1 MQPRAGGEAEKF
13 GNRYEGIWTVRQLL
27 EILYDRAGSITVE
40 RTGEEGKGVEF
51 LLTRAGRPTEAHQVK
66 RQRAGAA
73 AWSLRALREEGVLSA
88 AADHV
93 EGGREFHF
101 VSMLPATALAALSDR
116 ARRSEGLR
124 HFLDGQLTRRLRK
137 DFDLL
142 SSEIWETPER
152 AWRLLQ
158 GIQCRVGDETELR
171 ATNAALAG
179 VLLEGGA
186 PGLAA
191 LGLGDLIVD
200 NLAVALDAEKIK
212 ARLGNYEL
220 RFAPLAT
227 RAGVAD
233 RVDSLSSAWRSET
246 FAEMLDPPIERSE
259 AAQIA
264 AELEGEER
272 IVLASGTAGAGK
284 TGVLNQVLARLA
296 QAGWPVL
303 AVRLDRRE
311 SFATALEL
319 GEQLG
324 LGASPVAALAAL
336 SGEQPALLLLD
347 QLDAVSLAS
356 GRMPESFG
364 AIAVLLSEAAAFPQL
379 RVLLAARQFDI
390 DNDNRLRGLVSEQGP
405 ASQFKVELLSEE
417 QVAAA
422 LAGIG
427 VEAATLAPQQRE
439 ILRLPLH
446 LLLFAVVATE
456 AGALSFSTQK
466 DLFDLF
472 WTTKARAVDERRPG
486 TRFTEAID
494 AVLDEISAEQR
505 LAVPAAALD
514 DANLVVDADVLASEH
529 VLVRDGNEVA
539 FFHEAFFD
547 YAFARRWIRR
557 GESLVGFLLA
567 GEQELFRRAQVR
579 GVLSYLRDFDRE
591 RFLREVGDLLAHE
604 EIRYHLRDV
613 VLALLRALPDP
624 TRSEW
629 QMLERLLKEEV
640 DFDQRIWATLRSI
653 GWFDRLTEEGKVA
666 EWLANEDLAL
676 RGRAVD
682 IMVSAVGERVEQ
694 VAELLDGLPRDAEF
708 PKVLLW
714 VARFAP
720 VERSRLFFEMLLRLT
735 RSGELDGNEDGL
747 WQDVHGLG
755 QSQPPWAVELLVAFL
770 QERPAALAQGAD
782 GKITDLGGR
791 GRGLTELVG
800 AAAAGAPRSFSEG
813 LLPYML
819 AAMAATSSGEE
830 APLRDDHFSFRI
842 WRADLHDLDDALLY
856 GMRDALAAFAAEE
869 PEQTRALLEQL
880 EADPH
885 DAAQWLLYEGL
896 RAGAAGYADWA
907 ARILLQGE
915 HRFRSGYLDSGL
927 WTTRQLLEA
936 IGPHVSDELFID
948 VEAAVLDLKPTWES
962 KAAAGLA
969 VFTLLSAL
977 PEARLSSLGRRR
989 LGELRRRFDREQPF
1003 EPVGIRVGT
1012 VRSPI
1017 SQTAAGHMSDEQW
1030 LKAIARYASGEDHWD
1045 RLELRGDAEELAQ
1058 VLEAETKLD
1067 AERFAKLA
1075 QAFDAETHPAYTNAV
1090 LRAVGDREAAV
1101 DSSTL
1106 FALVR
1111 HVDQLGRPEN
1121 DPYLGDA
1128 LASHADAD
1136 VPADVIE
1143 ILLSHAL
1150 LPAEPGEEESWL
1162 KEDVSGKPFYGGD
1175 PWSFGMNTPR
1185 GRAAER
1191 LAELVSRDADGK
1203 RSALVAPHLAH
1214 LAQDPSV
1221 GVRASVAR
1229 LLIAS
1234 LRYKRAEAISA
1245 FELLVQC
1252 DDRLL
1257 ASDPVERLAVYIGNS
1272 DPKLIEPLVERMLT
1286 SEHDVVQEAGGRLAA
1301 FAGLELGLKPL
1312 LGQALSS
1319 PEPAI
1324 RKGAAA
1330 VCAGRLPHT
1339 SDVDAATQALSA
1351 LFDDDDEEVR
1361 AAAADVAAQLRDRD
1375 LRPHLGLLG
1384 ELVSSHTFS
1393 DALTQLLFTLEGTTS
1408 PVAELALDC
1417 AERFLATHRE
1427 EMSDISTRAAG
1438 DARHVGELL
1447 LRTYAQASDAL
1458 LRARALDAV
1467 DELLLAQAQGI
1478 DELLE
1483 DAER

>member
-27 EILYDRAGSITVE
+27 EILYGRAGSITVE

-73 AWSLRALREEGVLSA
+73 AWSLRALRDEGVLSA

-93 EGGREFHF
+93 EAGREFHF

-116 ARRSEGLR
+116 ARRSEDLR
-124 HFLDGQLTRRLRK
+124 HFLDGQLTRRLRR
-137 DFDLL
+137 DFDFL

-158 GIQCRVGDETELR
+158 GIHCRVADETELR
-171 ATNAALAG
+171 STNAALAG

-212 ARLGNYEL
+212 ARVANYEL

-233 RVDSLSSAWRSET
+233 RIDSLSSAWRSET
-246 FAEMLDPPIERSE
+246 SAEMLNPPIERSE
-259 AAQIA
+259 ALQIA

-272 IVLASGTAGAGK
+272 IMLASGTAGGGK

-324 LGASPVAALAAL
+324 LGASPVAALAAV

-364 AIAVLLSEAAAFPQL
+364 AIAVLLREAAAFPQL

-417 QVAAA
+417 QVEAA
-422 LAGIG
+422 LTGIG
-427 VEAATLAPQQRE
+427 VDAATLAPKQRE

-446 LLLFAVVATE
+446 LLLFAAVATE
-456 AGALSFSTQK
+456 VGALTFSTQK

-494 AVLDEISAEQR
+494 AVLDEISTQQR
-505 LAVPAAALD
+505 LSVPAAALD
-514 DANLVVDADVLASEH
+514 DANLATDADVLASEH
-529 VLVRDGNEVA
+529 VLVKDSDEVA

-557 GESLVGFLLA
+557 GEILSGFLLT

-591 RFLREVGDLLAHE
+591 RFLREVADLLAHE
-604 EIRYHLRDV
+604 EIRYHLKDV
-613 VLALLRALPDP
+613 VLALLRTLPDP
-624 TRSEW
+624 TRAEW
-629 QMLERLLKEEV
+629 QMLDRLLKQEV
-640 DFDQRIWATLRSI
+640 DFEERIWATLRSV
-653 GWFDRLTEEGKVA
+653 GWFDRLAEEGKVA
-666 EWLANEDLAL
+666 EWLANEDLPL

-694 VAELLDGLPRDAEF
+694 VAELLNALPRDAQF
-708 PKVLLW
+708 PNVLLW

-720 VERSRLFFEMLLRLT
+720 VERSRLFFEMLLKLT
-735 RSGELDGNEDGL
+735 RSGDLDGSEDGL

-755 QSQPPWAVELLVAFL
+755 ESQPSWAVELLVAFL
-770 QERPAALAQGAD
+770 QERPAALAQGID
-782 GKITDLGGR
+782 GKIIDLGAR
-791 GRGLTELVG
+791 GHGLTELVG
-800 AAAAGAPRSFSEG
+800 AAAAGAPRSFAEG
-813 LLPYML
+813 LLTYML
-819 AAMAATSSGEE
+819 AAMGATSSDGE

-842 WRADLHDLDDALLY
+842 WRADIHDLDDALLY
-856 GMRDALAAFAAEE
+856 GMRDALTAFAEEE
-869 PEQTRALLEQL
+869 PERARPLLEQL
-880 EADPH
+880 EVDPH

-896 RAGAAGYADWA
+896 RAGAADYADWA

-915 HRFRSGYLDSGL
+915 HRFRSGYLDSSL

-936 IGPHVSDELFID
+936 IGPHVSDELFIA
-948 VEAAVLDLKPTWES
+948 VEAAVLDLKPAWES
-962 KAAAGLA
+962 KASAGLA

-977 PEARLSSLGRRR
+977 PEARLSSRGRRR

-1003 EPVGIRVGT
+1003 EPVGIQVGA

-1017 SQTAAGHMSDEQW
+1017 PQAAAEHMSDDQW
-1030 LKAIARYASGEDHWD
+1030 LKAIAKYASGERWD

-1075 QAFDAETHPAYTNAV
+1075 LAFDTETHPAYTNAV

-1101 DSSTL
+1101 DSATL

-1111 HVDQLGRPEN
+1111 HADQLGRPEN

-1143 ILLSHAL
+1143 ILLARAL
-1150 LPAEPGEEESWL
+1150 SQAESGEEEGWL
-1162 KEDVSGKPFYGGD
+1162 KEDARGNPSYGGD

-1191 LAELVSRDADGK
+1191 LADLVSRDADGK
-1203 RSALVAPHLAH
+1203 RSALVAPHLAQ

-1234 LRYKRAEAISA
+1234 LRYQRDEAISA
-1245 FELLVQC
+1245 FERLVQC

-1257 ASDPVERLAVYIGNS
+1257 ASDPVERLAAYIGS
-1272 DPKLIEPLVERMLT
+1272 GDPKLIEPLVERMLA
-1286 SEHDVVQEAGGRLAA
+1286 SVHDVVREAGGRLAA
-1301 FAGLELGLKPL
+1301 FAGLELGLEPL
-1312 LGQALSS
+1312 LVQALSS
-1319 PEPAI
+1319 SESAI
-1324 RKGAAA
+1324 RKGAAT
-1330 VCAGRLPHT
+1330 VCAARLPYT
-1339 SDVDAATQALSA
+1339 SDVDAATETLSS
-1351 LFDDDDEEVR
+1351 LFEDDDEEVR

-1375 LRPHLGLLG
+1375 LRPHLGLLTK
-1384 ELVSSHTFS
+1384 LVSSRTFP

-1408 PVAELALDC
+1408 PVAELALEC

-1447 LRTYAQASDAL
+1447 LRTYAQASDAE

-1478 DELLE
+1478 NELLD